1 MMASHE
7 RSRCDGLTCG
17 MRRKAYLARPLS
29 FEDLAHA
36 QFEAL
41 IHAMAE
47 HILQNPDFYADY
59 VFWCRYAAFHKMTDI
74 DILDGLAGL
83 WVDPALRANG
93 GKAAV
98 PALCRALFELER
110 LKWKNADFDVKE
122 AGRVLIEVSLRDG
135 LLSIRKPAEVSR
147 KRSC

>member
-1 MMASHE
+1 MMTRHE
-7 RSRCDGLTCG
+7 RRCDGLTCG

-47 HILQNPDFYADY
+47 HILQNADFYADH
-59 VFWCRYAAFHKMTDI
+59 VFWCQYAAFHKMTDI
-74 DILDGLAGL
+74 DILDGLVGL
-83 WVDPALRANG
+83 SVDPALRANG

-98 PALCRALFELER
+98 PALCRALFELEW
-110 LKWKNADFDVKE
+110 LKCENADFDVKE

-135 LLSIRKPAEVSR
+135 LLSIRNPAEASR
-147 KRSC
+147 KRAC